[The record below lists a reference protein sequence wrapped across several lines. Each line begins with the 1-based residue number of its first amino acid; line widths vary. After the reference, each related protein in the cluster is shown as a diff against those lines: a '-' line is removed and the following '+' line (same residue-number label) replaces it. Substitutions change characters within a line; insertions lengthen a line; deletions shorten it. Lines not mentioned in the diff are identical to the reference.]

1 MFLFNVPPGRRDV
14 GCLPPDFVKYWD
26 QLEVLFSGPFPKPKS
41 CWLATECQQPT
52 ELTQHNLVA

>member
-1 MFLFNVPPGRRDV
+1 MVLGKR
-14 GCLPPDFVKYWD
+14 GTICQKYWD